1 MDLGSLAVAGVMSVG
16 TIASSYLIS
25 RGKADQLALAAT
37 IDRCREM
44 ETRLELCERTCA
56 ECKEDNLRY
65 LERIVEL
72 TTTRLRGN
80 GS

>member
-1 MDLGSLAVAGVMSVG
+1 MELSAILVAAVMSVG

-44 ETRLELCERTCA
+44 ETRLEVCERTCA

-72 TTTRLRGN
+72 TTSRLRGEAT
-80 GS
+80 